1 MASAALLEAL
11 LLYLILPAWLFA
23 GFGDALCHRAL
34 RIEKTS
40 GWRESALHWVML
52 AELGVGVAAIL
63 LLEINA
69 SVIALF
75 AIACLAHEVT
85 MVADLG
91 YAHAHRDIPPVE
103 QWVHGIQQAMPWIVL
118 LCIVLLHPAQALAL
132 LGLGDEPARWALE
145 RRQPGLP
152 RGYLLAFAGGAL
164 LLVGLPF
171 GREAW
176 RAARAARLH
185 A

>member
-1 MASAALLEAL
+1 MA
-11 LLYLILPAWLFA
+11 PF
-23 GFGDALCHRAL
+23 
-34 RIEKTS
+34 
-40 GWRESALHWVML
+40 V
-52 AELGVGVAAIL
+52 V
-63 LLEINA
+63 
-69 SVIALF
+69 
-75 AIACLAHEVT
+75 
-85 MVADLG
+85 
-91 YAHAHRDIPPVE
+91 
-103 QWVHGIQQAMPWIVL
+103 